1 MDEPLSSK
9 TGGASP
15 SCVCDEPGHSPDAH
29 TTPVSDMKLGALED
43 MEFTLREV
51 HRLLGD
57 HSELTP
63 ESPASEPS
71 APQAQPHQEPT
82 QQKSFVR
89 KPHTVNPIAVESIA
103 VKPVALEPVSVASI
117 AVEPMAMEP
126 VLLESAPAQPE
137 IVPSE
142 TEETHL
148 EEPATA
154 QPEQAAPADPV
165 PVADQP
171 PVEPPPVPPVEEPA
185 PEQEQIDTPK
195 KKKKKA
201 KKEEKSLKSLVGDVV
216 FYCALIVV
224 VAVVLMI
231 RGKGEG
237 PTTFAGYSAF
247 TVLSSSMQDEI
258 PKGSLIITK
267 HVDPNTLEIGD
278 DITYMRDA
286 SSTVTHRIVGIMEN
300 YNETGQRAFRTQGI
314 MNAEP
319 DSTPVVAVNV
329 VGRVVFH
336 SLILGQIVEL
346 ISAYW
351 YLAVLFVLL
360 FTGLYASL
368 SKFVFGDRKS
378 KQTPV

>member
-57 HSELTP
+57 HSEPTP
-63 ESPASEPS
+63 ESPAAEPS

-89 KPHTVNPIAVESIA
+89 KPHTVKPIAVESIA

-126 VLLESAPAQPE
+126 V
-137 IVPSE
+137 
-142 TEETHL
+142 
-148 EEPATA
+148 
-154 QPEQAAPADPV
+154 
-165 PVADQP
+165 
-171 PVEPPPVPPVEEPA
+171 PVEEPA

-267 HVDPNTLEIGD
+267 RVDPNTLEIGD

-336 SLILGQIVEL
+336 SLILGQIVEF

>member
-57 HSELTP
+57 HSEPTP
-63 ESPASEPS
+63 ESPAAEPS
-71 APQAQPHQEPT
+71 APLAQPHQEPT

-89 KPHTVNPIAVESIA
+89 KPHTVKPIAVESIA

-126 VLLESAPAQPE
+126 VLLES
-137 IVPSE
+137 
-142 TEETHL
+142 
-148 EEPATA
+148 
-154 QPEQAAPADPV
+154 APADPV

-224 VAVVLMI
+224 VAVVLI
-231 RGKGEG
+231 FRSKGEG

-267 HVDPNTLEIGD
+267 RVDPNTLEIGD

-336 SLILGQIVEL
+336 SLILGQIVEF